1 MSSFNCFFVVVAATP
16 VTHVWLI
23 SGPFHASRK
32 SGTANKDR
40 KRKVLMNKD
49 LNKKVLLEKSIEK
62 NYYEKTPTNQKSPTK
77 NGLMGRGQQ
86 WKSHHKKSSTTEKF
100 LAAKGGDLGVERL
113 PAESAV
119 MGLIL
124 SVQQRFSTSNFF
136 LYVSLFFLNNL
147 LSLHVNSSLLHLFL
161 PLELCKLFTMA
172 LPLFKLNFLYQCHCF
187 SLLSWNRRLG

>member
-1 MSSFNCFFVVVAATP
+1 
-16 VTHVWLI
+16 
-23 SGPFHASRK
+23 
-32 SGTANKDR
+32 
-40 KRKVLMNKD
+40 MNKD

-62 NYYEKTPTNQKSPTK
+62 NYYDKTPTNQKSPTK

-136 LYVSLFFLNNL
+136 LFVSLFFLNNL
-147 LSLHVNSSLLHLFL
+147 LSLLVNSSLLLLHL
-161 PLELCKLFTMA
+161 PLELCKLYSVYKGSFSSSFYA
-172 LPLFKLNFLYQCHCF
+172 SYLFY
-187 SLLSWNRRLG
+187 LLFGSFI